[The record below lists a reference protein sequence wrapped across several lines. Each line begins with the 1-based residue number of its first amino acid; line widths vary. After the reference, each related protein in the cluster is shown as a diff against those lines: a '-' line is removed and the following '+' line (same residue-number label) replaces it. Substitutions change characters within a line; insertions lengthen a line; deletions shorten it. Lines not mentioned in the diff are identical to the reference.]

1 MRPEN
6 TELKSNRP
14 TFLEE
19 QKLWNSG
26 YKFIAGLDEVGR
38 GTIAGP
44 VVTGIVVLPESLSGE
59 WVSHINDSKR
69 MTPKRRQYVLG
80 HLQDSAIALQTGIS
94 SVEEVDQLGIVEAV
108 QLAMKRSVCSIQ
120 ITPQF
125 LLMDAFE
132 LNGIDIPQKAIVKG
146 DTLSMSIA
154 AASILAKETR
164 DSLMVGF
171 HEKFPQ
177 YGFDSHKGYGTKKH
191 IEALKLYGP
200 CPLHRKTFRPVS
212 EYI

>member
-164 DSLMVGF
+164 DSLMVGL